1 MERIVQIQAP
11 LPHIR
16 SVNIWLLR
24 GAPLTLIDAGP
35 RRDSALSALE
45 DGLRDEGLRIE
56 DIEQIIPTH
65 HHLDHTG
72 LVATIVARSGARVA
86 ALDRVADYGARYLER
101 SDADRSFSRELMRHH
116 GVPEAGIEANEGLW
130 DYIRD
135 SSESYT
141 TDLRLA
147 DGDVVAAG
155 DRELRLLH
163 RPGHSTTDTLI
174 IDEADEIAFVGD
186 HLLAGISSNAEIV
199 PAAEP
204 DGSRPQARIQYLRN
218 LERTAAMPLRCL
230 LTGHGDRVDDHVGL
244 VRRRFAEHRRRCDRI
259 VGVLGGG
266 PANAYT
272 IAGHLWSPR
281 TVAEQPLLVVWEVLG
296 HLDLLLNAGRVCE
309 TVHDDGSRYG
319 KSSFALSEP
328 GTDERRPETLAAP
341 MREPLN

>member
-1 MERIVQIQAP
+1 
-11 LPHIR
+11 
-16 SVNIWLLR
+16 VNIWLLR
-24 GAPLTLIDAGP
+24 GSPLTLIDAGP
-35 RRDSALSALE
+35 RRDDALTALE
-45 DGLRDEGLRIE
+45 EGLRREGLRVE
-56 DIEQIIPTH
+56 DIEQVIPTH

-86 ALDRVADYGARYLER
+86 ALDRVADYGARYVER

-116 GVPEAGIEANEGLW
+116 GVPEAGIEVNEGLW

-135 SSESYT
+135 SSDPYT
-141 TDLRLA
+141 TDLRLS
-147 DGDVVAAG
+147 DGDIVSAG

-174 IDEADEIAFVGD
+174 VDEESEIAFVGD

-204 DGSRPQARIQYLRN
+204 DGTRPQARIQYLTN

-230 LTGHGDRVDDHVGL
+230 LTGHGDRVRDHVGL

-259 VGVLGGG
+259 VSVLEEA
-266 PANAYT
+266 PANAYA

-296 HLDLLLNAGRVCE
+296 HLDLLLDAGTVCE
-309 TVHDDGSRYG
+309 TIHDDGSRYG
-319 KSSFALSEP
+319 KASFSMAESPTP
-328 GTDERRPETLAAP
+328 GRRPGTLAARL
-341 MREPLN
+341 RELPH